1 MDVVER
7 CTRAHPDSREPA
19 ITCQKKKKGGESC
32 KLRYIPNAHPEPRH
46 ERGPTVAVRV
56 RLGNRRAVASP
67 SPWTPQE
74 QNEYTQQNGARRA
87 GWLTNQECTAK
98 PVQRARGGLGS
109 GSGSEK
115 GRGTRVEQRG
125 HRWEEKGGA
134 RPASTKPKCRT
145 QRQSRMPV
153 ATLPCQRPYCPI
165 RATDSNG

>member
-1 MDVVER
+1 MHARVPRLKRTSDYMPKKR
-7 CTRAHPDSREPA
+7 KREA
-19 ITCQKKKKGGESC
+19 NHASC
-32 KLRYIPNAHPEPRH
+32 GIPNAHPEPRH
-46 ERGPTVAVRV
+46 ERCPTVAVRV
-56 RLGNRRAVASP
+56 RLDNRRAGASP
-67 SPWTPQE
+67 SPWTQK
-74 QNEYTQQNGARRA
+74 QYEYTQQNGARQA
-87 GWLTNQECTAK
+87 GWLTAQECTAK

-109 GSGSEK
+109 GSGSER

-165 RATDSNG
+165 TATDSNG